1 MHEITKETF
10 TDIKD
15 ISTKVD
21 ILFDICT
28 NMCRSLDRLEKAQKR
43 KIWYDRF
50 CATFGGTIG
59 GIGTVLGFKI
69 LK

>member
-1 MHEITKETF
+1 MHEITKATF

-15 ISTKVD
+15 TNTKVD

-28 NMCRSLDRLEKAQKR
+28 NMCKSMERLEKAQKR
-43 KIWYDRF
+43 KLWYDRF
-50 CATFGGTIG
+50 CATFGGIIG
-59 GIGTVLGFKI
+59 GAGTILGVKI